1 MTRRLAD
8 RHVVVA
14 GGGLAGLS
22 AALSCADAGARVT
35 LLERRARLG
44 GLTYSFHHNGVELD
58 NGQHVFLACCDAYQ
72 AFLERIG
79 SGGDVEP
86 PAALDIPVLA
96 PVGGAGMRSARL
108 RRRDLPVPLHLAGTL
123 MRYPLIGVR
132 DRVVLGRALA
142 GLRRLEL
149 DDPALDGQTFGS
161 WLAAHGQS
169 PAAVESVWDLITVP
183 TVNLPAAQASL
194 SVAAMVFKTG
204 LLSSRGAADI
214 GWSRV
219 PLGRLHGARAAEAL
233 RRSGAAVRTGVRV
246 RRIRPSD
253 EPARGWIVDTDHGPV
268 EADGIV
274 CALPHEDASS
284 VLPAGCSPTQAVW
297 PKLGSSA
304 IVNVHLF
311 FDRPVMKGPFLAAV
325 RSPVQWVFDRTRSS
339 GWDAATDGRGQY
351 LAVSLSAAD
360 HLLGPRP
367 DELVAT
373 TVQAL
378 SVLLPE
384 VRAAVLADSL
394 VTKERRATF
403 RAGPGTAGVRPPA
416 PTARAGLVLAGAWT
430 STGWPAT
437 MEGAV
442 RSGRTAADT
451 ILRQLAGPGLPQSS
465 HPPHESQ
472 EVA

>member
-1 MTRRLAD
+1 MSGRLGA

-14 GGGLAGLS
+14 GGGLAGLA
-22 AALSCADAGARVT
+22 AALSCADAGIRVT

-44 GLTYSFHHNGVELD
+44 GLTYSFNHNGVELD

-72 AFLERIG
+72 AFLDRIG
-79 SGGDVEP
+79 SGRDVEA

-96 PVGGAGMRSARL
+96 PAPAHGVRSGRL
-108 RRRDLPVPLHLAGTL
+108 RRRELPVPLHLAGAL
-123 MRYPLIGVR
+123 MRYPLIGLR
-132 DRVVLGRALA
+132 DRAALGRALA
-142 GLRRLEL
+142 GLHRLDL
-149 DDPALDGQTFGS
+149 DDPALDRRTFGS
-161 WLAAHGQS
+161 WLADHGQS

-183 TVNLPAAQASL
+183 TVNLPAAEASL

-204 LLSSRGAADI
+204 LLSSRSAADI

-219 PLGRLHGARAAEAL
+219 PLGRLHGARAADAL
-233 RRSGAAVRTGVRV
+233 RQSGAAIRTGVRV
-246 RRIRPSD
+246 LRVRPPH
-253 EPARGWIVDTDHGPV
+253 EPAARWTVETDHGPV
-268 EADGIV
+268 EADGVV

-284 VLPAGCSPTQAVW
+284 VLPAGCSPAQDRW
-297 PKLGSSA
+297 SGLGSSA

-311 FDRPVMKGPFLAAV
+311 FDRPVMRWPFMTAV
-325 RSPVQWVFDRTRSS
+325 RSPVQWVFDRTTSS

-360 HLLGPRP
+360 HLLGTRP
-367 DELVAT
+367 EDLVSS
-373 TVQAL
+373 TVEAL

-384 VRAAVLADSL
+384 VRGAGLADSL

-403 RAGPGTAGVRPPA
+403 RAVPGTASARPQA
-416 PTARAGLVLAGAWT
+416 RTALAGLTLAGAWT

-451 ILRQLAGPGLPQSS
+451 LLRQLAGSGLPQSS
-465 HPPHESQ
+465 HPPHENQ